1 MVLVAAMKLRH
12 AAALALV
19 GWYLMLPP
27 DQNPALPARDITAPI
42 SEWVRVG
49 SFDSAVACEAEQQK
63 RVQFY
68 IHLGL
73 TTPEATSTYR
83 DRTLDYENAQC
94 IASDDPRLKGN

>member
-1 MVLVAAMKLRH
+1 MKLRH
-12 AAALALV
+12 SAALALV

-27 DQNPALPARDITAPI
+27 DQNPALPATRDITAPI

-63 RVQFY
+63 RVQVY

-73 TTPEATSTYR
+73 TTPEAASTYR